1 MIKNRSIAICII
13 LSIVTC
19 GIYGLYWMASVAND
33 VNTITNDNTAT
44 SGGMVVLLSI
54 VTCNIYTFVWL
65 YNVGKRLD
73 DVRNKNGERTLNQE
87 ILYLLL
93 SLFGLGLISLCLIQ
107 DEINRYADAGTDQ

>member
-1 MIKNRSIAICII
+1 MIKNRSIALCIV

-33 VNTITNDNTAT
+33 VNTITNDNGT
-44 SGGMVVLLSI
+44 SGGMVILLSI
-54 VTCNIYTFVWL
+54 ITCNIYYLVWL
-65 YNVGKRLD
+65 YNAGKRLD

-93 SLFGLGLISLCLIQ
+93 ALFGLGLISMCLIQ

>member
-19 GIYGLYWMASVAND
+19 GIYGLYWMASEAND
-33 VNTITNDNTAT
+33 VNTITNDNGT

-54 VTCNIYTFVWL
+54 ITCNIYYLVWL
-65 YNVGKRLD
+65 YNAGKRLD

-93 SLFGLGLISLCLIQ
+93 AVFGLGLISLCLIQ
-107 DEINRYADAGTDQ
+107 DEINRYADAGTNQ